1 MDTNGWDWGKKCS
14 KNHLNLFWPQMFMY
28 FVLVYHSEC
37 PIGYVNGVFGI
48 TMSTHKKSLYII
60 RKAMLSRS
68 FQYPL
73 VNSHIT
79 TEKSTHF
86 SWENSRFQWPFS
98 MSQTVSHYQRVTM
111 VIYLYLM
118 VKTHGFP
125 LDFPNKTNPL
135 KMVFSFWSLQRLRSS
150 CPTGLMQILGH
161 WFTGKPMSFRE
172 VRTSEVV
179 NSCFLSHGYDG

>member
-1 MDTNGWDWGKKCS
+1 
-14 KNHLNLFWPQMFMY
+14 
-28 FVLVYHSEC
+28 
-37 PIGYVNGVFGI
+37 
-48 TMSTHKKSLYII
+48 
-60 RKAMLSRS
+60 
-68 FQYPL
+68 
-73 VNSHIT
+73 
-79 TEKSTHF
+79 
-86 SWENSRFQWPFS
+86 
-98 MSQTVSHYQRVTM
+98 MSQTVSHYQSVTM

-179 NSCFLSHGYDG
+179 NSCFSSHGYDG